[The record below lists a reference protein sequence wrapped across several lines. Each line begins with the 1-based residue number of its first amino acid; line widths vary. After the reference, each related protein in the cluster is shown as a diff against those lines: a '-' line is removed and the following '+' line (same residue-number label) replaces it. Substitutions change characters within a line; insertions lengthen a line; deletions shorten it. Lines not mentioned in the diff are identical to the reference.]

1 MPMTFTEEEKERFH
15 EQDLERIKN
24 FRPID
29 DTIMRVLFRE
39 NLPLAQYVLRVVTGL
54 SELVLTEEKTQA
66 DMNRVTGARSICLD
80 VYGKDASGKRFDLEV
95 QKASSG
101 AHPKRARYHSS
112 VLDIEN
118 LDAKQDFDELPETY
132 IIFITE
138 NDVYQDG
145 HPFHLFERT
154 DTKDGSLFGDE
165 EHILYINGAYR
176 GDDEIGHLMHDFS
189 CSNPDD
195 MYNSDMAERSRY
207 FKESE
212 KGVSEMCTI
221 MEDLRQ
227 ESIEIGM
234 EKGREKERAEMI
246 QNAVAAGKSVEQIAD
261 FLGLSVKEV
270 QQLSQV

>member
-1 MPMTFTEEEKERFH
+1 MEAEGTRLL
-15 EQDLERIKN
+15 QGR
-24 FRPID
+24 R
-29 DTIMRVLFRE
+29 R
-39 NLPLAQYVLRVVTGL
+39 NLVRGQT
-54 SELVLTEEKTQA
+54 
-66 DMNRVTGARSICLD
+66 
-80 VYGKDASGKRFDLEV
+80 
-95 QKASSG
+95 
-101 AHPKRARYHSS
+101 S
-112 VLDIEN
+112 VFDIEN

-138 NDVYQDG
+138 NDIYQDG
-145 HPFHLFERT
+145 YPFYQFERINIR
-154 DTKDGSLFGDE
+154 DGSLFGDE

-195 MYNSDMAERSRY
+195 MYNSDMADRSRY
-207 FKESE
+207 LKESE

-227 ESIEIGM
+227 ESIEIG
-234 EKGREKERAEMI
+234 REKERAEMI
-246 QNAVAAGKSVEQIAD
+246 QNAVAAGKSVDQIAD